1 MRPVLIVAAAALCL
15 TACGK
20 DKAPAAAPAQAAEGG
35 DAAGPMRKSGLWEI
49 SRLRDGKA
57 PEGGL
62 ASGPTKICTDAK
74 AEGKMGLLGNRM
86 TQAMC
91 SKQTVSRNPDGSW
104 TYASTCQMGP
114 AGTTTTTGV
123 VRGDLGTRYTVHSES
138 DTTGSELARM
148 NGHHVTDVTAA
159 YEGPCPAD
167 MVPGDVLLA
176 NGMKINPEKLMAGA
190 VSQQTAPKPQ

>member
-1 MRPVLIVAAAALCL
+1 MRTVLILAAAAICL

-20 DKAPAAAPAQAAEGG
+20 GKAPPAAPVQTATGG
-35 DAAGPMRKSGLWEI
+35 DEAGPMRKSGLWEI

-62 ASGPTKICTDAK
+62 ASGPTKICTDGK

-91 SKQTVSRNPDGSW
+91 SKQTVTHNPDGSW
-104 TYASTCQMGP
+104 AFVSTCQMGP

-123 VRGDLGTRYTVHSES
+123 VRGDLASKYMVHSES
-138 DTTGSELARM
+138 DTQGSELARM
-148 NGHHVTDVTAA
+148 NGHHVTDLTAT

-167 MVPGDVLLA
+167 MAPGDVLLA
-176 NGMKINPEKLMAGA
+176 NGMKINPEKLMAGMGPA
-190 VSQQTAPKPQ
+190 PAPK